1 MENSTSK
8 AIMIGVGIFVTV
20 AITSGILFS
29 INQMKDIYSKVYET
43 DTSITSRFSEY
54 DAFDGTTVTGVD
66 VINAIS
72 KYKDLVS
79 VVNTTI
85 PVRTE
90 YLNDKKFEEAMNKFY
105 TYKFS
110 SELVINQEKVTGIKF
125 TKKTT

>member
-79 VVNTTI
+79 VNTSI

-90 YLNDKKFEEAMNKFY
+90 YLNDKKFEEAMNEFY

>member
-79 VVNTTI
+79 VVNTSI

-90 YLNDKKFEEAMNKFY
+90 YLNDKKFEEAMNEFY

>member
-72 KYKDLVS
+72 KYKDLVVS
-79 VVNTTI
+79 VVNTSI
-85 PVRTE
+85 PARTSE
-90 YLNDKKFEEAMNKFY
+90 NFEEAMNDFY

-125 TKKTT
+125 TKKPT

>member
-85 PVRTE
+85 PVRANP
-90 YLNDKKFEEAMNKFY
+90 NDKKFEEAMNEFY

>member
-79 VVNTTI
+79 VNTSI

-90 YLNDKKFEEAMNKFY
+90 YINDKKFEEAMNDFY

-125 TKKTT
+125 TKK

>member
-79 VVNTTI
+79 VNTSI

-90 YLNDKKFEEAMNKFY
+90 YINDKKFEEAINDFY

-125 TKKTT
+125 TKK